1 MVSLPSNLT
10 EVVHNDQA
18 YLTSSR
24 RQPFLSEQ
32 LKDRTLAGRPPAGST
47 GTYTFT
53 VTASNGVSP
62 GATQTFTLT
71 VNTPVKQQ
79 APAFTSAGSVHFTVG
94 QVGSFTV
101 TAGEF
106 PVATFGPV
114 SGLPS
119 GLTFTDNGNNTAT
132 LAGTAAAGTECTYS
146 FTLTAKNSV
155 GTATQKFT
163 LTINKAPK
171 ITSAPA
177 ALFTV
182 GTTGSFSVTTKAGF
196 PKGTNVSEKGAL
208 PASLVF
214 LPGSQGKAILQGTP
228 AVGSGG
234 VYTITLTA
242 SNSAASGQQS
252 FVLTV
257 DEASGFTGAHTASF
271 TEGTAGSF
279 KVTTRGFPRPTFSA
293 VALPQGLTF
302 TDNGNGTATISGTPV
317 VGTAGTIPV
326 TLTASNGVGVTR
338 GMVGLWSTRAV
349 VTPDGRQAV
358 SCGTDALRC
367 WDLATG
373 RLVLSFGGTAADNW
387 SVALSPDGSWLGA
400 PSTPSRIG
408 PAVVSQNT
416 SPCNPA
422 RPISLG
428 MIDSGGPWIACTAP
442 TAPPCSRPW

>member
-163 LTINKAPK
+163 LTINEAPK

-279 KVTTRGFPRPTFSA
+279 KVTTRGFPRPTFTRRGLA
-293 VALPQGLTF
+293 PGPDFHRQRQRHGYHQRHAGCWYCRYHPRHLDGQQRRGGHTGDGGALVHPGGGNSRRPPGGLLWHRCLALL
-302 TDNGNGTATISGTPV
+302 GPRHRK
-317 VGTAGTIPV
+317 
-326 TLTASNGVGVTR
+326 ASPLLRRDR
-338 GMVGLWSTRAV
+338 G
-349 VTPDGRQAV
+349 
-358 SCGTDALRC
+358 
-367 WDLATG
+367 
-373 RLVLSFGGTAADNW
+373 
-387 SVALSPDGSWLGA
+387 
-400 PSTPSRIG
+400 
-408 PAVVSQNT
+408 
-416 SPCNPA
+416 
-422 RPISLG
+422 
-428 MIDSGGPWIACTAP
+428 
-442 TAPPCSRPW
+442 